1 MKNSQKGFIAPLL
14 LVLIAVLLI
23 GGGAYV
29 YTRNKSNNQ
38 SMVAGQTTQAT
49 STVQIVSD
57 CSDFSAFSQFVLNN
71 IEKPD
76 SLKEKGASVY
86 QTPSYEALLWKRNA
100 NEPFITYPALQ
111 SVIASY
117 GGFPGT
123 GNGNVAVRSD
133 SLSMAALKDASN
145 SLNQNLNKGAASL
158 ELIPDALNTYPFE
171 SIDLPAPTTDGPGNY
186 GFVKN
191 WEYDQLFG
199 FRKGN
204 NLYSVV
210 LEGEVGLGGFGQFE
224 VSIICG
230 KPIAN
235 YDHAYDVLNFK
246 SDASVKNKYRN
257 DYVEITSVSP
267 DGKVYQIYGSNN
279 HVDNA
284 NYYFIDG
291 STAKLVSTGSS
302 MPQCAVLEKQKV
314 GKGMECIDSS
324 YKQHQVTY

>member
-1 MKNSQKGFIAPLL
+1 MTISQKGFATPLL
-14 LVLIAVLLI
+14 IALVAVLLI

-29 YTRNKSNNQ
+29 YVQNKQTSQ
-38 SMVAGQTTQAT
+38 SAAVSSVTQAT
-49 STVQIVSD
+49 STAQVAD
-57 CSDFSAFSQFVLNN
+57 CADFGAFSQFVLNN

-76 SLKEKGASVY
+76 SLKEKGGTSIY
-86 QTPSYEALLWKRNA
+86 QAPSYQALLWKRNA
-100 NEPFITYPALQ
+100 SEPFITYPAIQ

-117 GGFPGT
+117 GGYQASGT
-123 GNGNVAVRSD
+123 PARNDLAA
-133 SLSMAALKDASN
+133 MAALKDASN
-145 SLNQNLNKGAASL
+145 SLNQNLDKGAASL
-158 ELIPDALNTYPFE
+158 GLIPDALSTYPFE

-204 NLYSVV
+204 SLYSVV

-246 SDASVKNKYRN
+246 SDTSVKNKYVN
-257 DYVEITSVSP
+257 DYVDIMSISP
-267 DGKVYQIYGSNN
+267 DSKVYQIHGSNN
-279 HVDNA
+279 HVDTV
-284 NYYFIDG
+284 NYYFVDG
-291 STAKLVSTGSS
+291 STTKLVSTGSS
-302 MPQCAVLEKQKV
+302 IVECAVLEKQKI
-314 GKGMECIDSS
+314 GKGMACIDVPS
-324 YKQHQVTY
+324 YKQRLVTY